1 MQIRQIGQHGERQ
14 GGVVAEPIEGGR
26 QRLLAILL
34 IQPALAVAIGVG
46 VVDLPLGHGAGERL
60 AVKQVAQGAG
70 KGERR
75 IDTERQL
82 RAGLNLRQQGFILQ
96 GRTQQGGQIRRD
108 P

>member
-1 MQIRQIGQHGERQ
+1 MQIREFGQHGERQ
-14 GGVVAEPIEGGR
+14 GGVVTEPVEGGR

-82 RAGLNLRQQGFILQ
+82 RAGRDLHQGQLVLQ
-96 GRTQQGGQIRRD
+96 GRTQQGSQIRRN